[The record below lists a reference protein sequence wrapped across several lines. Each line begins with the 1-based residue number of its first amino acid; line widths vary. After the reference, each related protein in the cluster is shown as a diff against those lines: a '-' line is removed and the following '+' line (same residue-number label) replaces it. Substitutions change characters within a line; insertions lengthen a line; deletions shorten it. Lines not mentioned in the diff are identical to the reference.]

1 MTLAEDTVRLPNN
14 LETSY
19 LRIVPV
25 KNHSVGVIAINAKNE
40 ILLQREYSYPPD
52 KILWQLPGGGMNS
65 GESIKRAAL
74 RELREESNLTAKKIK
89 TIGFF
94 YVDNRRSDAKQYIV
108 VCRDLK
114 YCLGVAD
121 PEEFIENVWVSLDNL
136 NKLIAD
142 GEIQN
147 MNLLAALSL
156 WKHVKLP
163 KSVNNLST
171 LFVGY

>member
-1 MTLAEDTVRLPNN
+1 MVDIKKWQLIKRQIVFEHSRMTLAEDTVRLPNN

-89 TIGFF
+89 SIGFF
-94 YVDNRRSDAKQYIV
+94 YADNRRSDVKTIY
-108 VCRDLK
+108 CSLSRLK
-114 YCLGVAD
+114 V
-121 PEEFIENVWVSLDNL
+121 
-136 NKLIAD
+136 
-142 GEIQN
+142 
-147 MNLLAALSL
+147 
-156 WKHVKLP
+156 
-163 KSVNNLST
+163 
-171 LFVGY
+171 LFGCC